1 MVGAAVSWA
10 FATIT
15 TKLALRDL
23 APLDLLAVEL
33 VTGAA
38 VVWAAVVIRGR
49 PFAPARPRP
58 FVLLGAFEPALSF
71 ALFDYGLDRTGAADG
86 ALLIASEGLFAVVF
100 AAVLLGERVPPRTAA
115 ALAFGIAGTALVAL
129 GQAGH
134 GASITG
140 DLLVLGGSAS
150 AAAYSV
156 GARRFTREDDT
167 VAATAVQL
175 LAGFVLV
182 APLLVFGAASGTS
195 TLGSAGVDPI
205 LIGAATGVLGSALPF
220 LLFNVAIRDIT
231 VAGSAVI
238 SNLIPVMAAAL
249 AVGLLGEHL
258 GPAQLAGGALVVLA
272 AFGAGQ
278 LAQEPPAGA
287 R

>member
-38 VVWAAVVIRGR
+38 VVWVAVVVRGR

-86 ALLIASEGLFAVVF
+86 ALLVASEGLFAVVF

-129 GQAGH
+129 GQAGQ
-134 GASITG
+134 GASVAG

-156 GARRFTREDDT
+156 GARRFTRDDDT
-167 VAATAVQL
+167 LTATAVQL
-175 LAGFVLV
+175 LAGVVLV
-182 APLLVFGAASGTS
+182 SPLLVFGAASGAS
-195 TLGSAGVDPI
+195 TLGSAGADPI
-205 LIGAATGVLGSALPF
+205 LIGVATGVLGSALPF

-249 AVGLLGEHL
+249 AVGLLGERL

-278 LAQEPPAGA
+278 LAPEPVAEA